1 MIDYAYYNGVYT
13 PYDDTVIPLSDRS
26 FYFAD
31 AVYEVMLG
39 RCGKVHNLALHLQ
52 RLESNAKSIGIEYTL
67 SEDGILTIL
76 DTLISLAELDTY
88 VVYIQLSG
96 NSQRRT
102 HIRSSGRS
110 NLLITLT
117 HTEIPKDVE
126 LISAITLPDRRYDYC
141 NLKTTNLL
149 PAVLSMKSAQHT
161 GCDIAIFHN
170 NGIITEC
177 SHANIFILNG
187 MTLATPPLSSRIL
200 PGITRA
206 ELIKFAPKKGIRVQE
221 REIRLDELQSVD
233 AILITSTT
241 HFLRICTKVDSTTC
255 NVNNIA
261 IASELFALLR
271 EDFENNT

>member
-76 DTLISLAELDTY
+76 DTLISLAEPDTY

-96 NSQRRT
+96 NSQRRA

-117 HTEIPKDVE
+117 HRNPEG
-126 LISAITLPDRRYDYC
+126 RRADQR
-141 NLKTTNLL
+141 N
-149 PAVLSMKSAQHT
+149 HT
-161 GCDIAIFHN
+161 
-170 NGIITEC
+170 
-177 SHANIFILNG
+177 
-187 MTLATPPLSSRIL
+187 P
-200 PGITRA
+200 
-206 ELIKFAPKKGIRVQE
+206 
-221 REIRLDELQSVD
+221 
-233 AILITSTT
+233 
-241 HFLRICTKVDSTTC
+241 
-255 NVNNIA
+255 
-261 IASELFALLR
+261 
-271 EDFENNT
+271 